1 MLMFNKGQ
9 IFSLA
14 GKRNAGG
21 KNVGLVLNIH
31 TAISAEADMKNVAK
45 TNRLGIG
52 QVEHASATQLSPCCT
67 DWTLQY
73 STVQYSTV
81 QHNTVQVEHASATLL
96 SLGCRLDIA
105 SLFMICRWRFL
116 FGIYRTSDV

>member
-52 QVEHASATQLSPCCT
+52 QVEHASATLLSPCCKP
-67 DWTLQY
+67 
-73 STVQYSTV
+73 
-81 QHNTVQVEHASATLL
+81 
-96 SLGCRLDIA
+96 DIV
-105 SLFMICRWRFL
+105 LIFMICRWRLFFL
-116 FGIYRTSDV
+116 NIQNFLSLSFYCPYSLVDWKNRDGGIWC